1 MAQTLLTWCGYECL
15 HRGTQRVQ
23 LFSKLGGSFLG
34 SMRQQRPDEAQKVF
48 LKRVK
53 KHAARLM
60 PHHLGFTWRSVEL
73 EVVEVGCKVLVGWST
88 TKAVQRVAKKHM
100 TEVNDPAEVQD
111 LYLHILPSC
120 RKVVEEVGVFQS
132 AICCSISGAY
142 STEPAFVDLKVLS
155 RLSSLQRLS
164 LAKGCFDLRGIASP
178 GLDQVRLEG
187 ARVANFLS
195 LPATL
200 DAIVAKDVQ
209 LDDILFQGVVRCF
222 PSLEILILKDVGLNG
237 IIPSELGCL
246 KLCKLKVFRNNL
258 EHSIPSELGNTTTL
272 EVLNLKANRLVGAIP
287 SEIFSLPDL
296 QSLNLSSNQLT
307 GRIIA
312 SSFGEQL
319 YDLNLADNRLGG
331 EIPLALSLAATLEF
345 VNLSNNQL
353 VGAIPSRLLS
363 LPNLISLKLAS
374 NQLSGKIPTII
385 GQELRIL
392 DLRRNQ
398 LSGTIPVFEG
408 PRLKK
413 ILLQQN
419 YLTGA
424 IPSGLARL
432 ECLAFVDVSHNLLSG
447 TIPTELG
454 QLRGTAVVDDSCEL
468 LASHNRLSGT
478 LPHELLRN
486 FDVLDLSHN
495 RLSGSLPS
503 EILSRRMTIDLSHN
517 RLSGPLPDWSEPV
530 KFNLEANRF

>member
-1 MAQTLLTWCGYECL
+1 
-15 HRGTQRVQ
+15 
-23 LFSKLGGSFLG
+23 
-34 SMRQQRPDEAQKVF
+34 MRQQRPDEAQKDF

-60 PHHLGFTWRSVEL
+60 PHHLGFTWRSVEV

-88 TKAVQRVAKKHM
+88 AKAVKRVAKKHM
-100 TEVNDPAEVQD
+100 TEVNDPTEVQD
-111 LYLHILPSC
+111 LYLHILASC
-120 RKVVEEVGVFQS
+120 RKVVEEVGVYQS
-132 AICCSISGAY
+132 AKCCSISGAS
-142 STEPAFVDLKVLS
+142 STEPAFADLKVLS

-164 LAKGCFDLRGIASP
+164 LTKGYFDLQGIASP
-178 GLDQVRLEG
+178 SLNEVGIEG

-200 DAIVAKDVQ
+200 NVIVAKDVR
-209 LDDILFQGVVRCF
+209 INNIRFQDVVRRF
-222 PSLEILILKDVGLNG
+222 PSLFSLILRDVGLNG
-237 IIPSELGCL
+237 IIPSDMGCNL
-246 KLCKLKVFRNNL
+246 WGLEVVRNNL
-258 EHSIPSELGNTTTL
+258 ECSIPSELGNTTTL
-272 EVLNLKANRLVGAIP
+272 EVLKLKANRLVGAIP
-287 SEIFSLPDL
+287 SEIFSLPNL
-296 QSLNLSSNQLT
+296 QVLNLSSNQLT

-312 SSFGEQL
+312 SSFEDQL
-319 YDLNLADNRLGG
+319 YYLNLADNQLGG
-331 EIPLALSLAATLEF
+331 EIPLALSLATNLEF

-353 VGAIPSRLLS
+353 DGAIPSGLLL
-363 LPNLISLKLAS
+363 LPNLISLDLAS
-374 NQLSGKIPTII
+374 NQLSGKIPAIL
-385 GQELRIL
+385 GQQVRIL

-398 LSGTIPVFEG
+398 LSGTIPTFEG
-408 PRLKK
+408 PSLEK
-413 ILLQQN
+413 ILIQQN

-432 ECLAFVDVSHNLLSG
+432 GRLAFVGVSYNLLSG

-454 QLRGTAVVDDSCEL
+454 QLRGTVFDDSCEL

-486 FDVLDLSHN
+486 FEVLDLSHN

-517 RLSGPLPDWSEPV
+517 RLTGPVPAWSEPV
-530 KFNLEANRF
+530 KFNLEANRFTW

>member
-1 MAQTLLTWCGYECL
+1 M
-15 HRGTQRVQ
+15 QRVQ

-34 SMRQQRPDEAQKVF
+34 SMRQQRPDEAQKDF

-53 KHAARLM
+53 KNAARLM

-73 EVVEVGCKVLVGWST
+73 EVVEVGRKVLVGWST
-88 TKAVQRVAKKHM
+88 AKAVQRVAKIHSTK
-100 TEVNDPAEVQD
+100 VNDPSEVQD
-111 LYLHILPSC
+111 LYLNILPSC
-120 RKVVEEVGVFQS
+120 RKVVEEVGVYQS
-132 AICCSISGAY
+132 AKCCSISGAY
-142 STEPAFVDLKVLS
+142 SMGPAFADLEVLS
-155 RLSSLQRLS
+155 RLSSLQHLS
-164 LAKGCFDLRGIASP
+164 LANGYFDLRGIASP
-178 GLDQVRLEG
+178 GLNVVRLEE

-209 LDDILFQGVVRCF
+209 LDNILLQDVVWCF
-222 PSLEILILKDVGLNG
+222 PSLESLILRDVGLNG
-237 IIPSELGCL
+237 IIPSGLGCL

-287 SEIFSLPDL
+287 SEIFSLPNL

-312 SSFGEQL
+312 SSFADQL
-319 YDLNLADNRLGG
+319 YDLNLSDNQLGG
-331 EIPLALSLAATLEF
+331 EIPLALSLATTLEF

-353 VGAIPSRLLS
+353 VGAIPSGLLS
-363 LPNLISLKLAS
+363 LHNLISLKLAS
-374 NQLSGKIPTII
+374 NQLSGKIPTIL
-385 GQELRIL
+385 GPRVRTL

-398 LSGTIPVFEG
+398 LSGTIPTFEEG
-408 PRLKK
+408 QLEQ
-413 ILLQQN
+413 LALQQN

-432 ECLAFVDVSHNLLSG
+432 ERLHYVDLSYNLLSG

-454 QLRGTAVVDDSCEL
+454 QLRGTLGYQSCEL

-478 LPHELLRN
+478 LPYELLRN

-530 KFNLEANRF
+530 EFNLDANRF